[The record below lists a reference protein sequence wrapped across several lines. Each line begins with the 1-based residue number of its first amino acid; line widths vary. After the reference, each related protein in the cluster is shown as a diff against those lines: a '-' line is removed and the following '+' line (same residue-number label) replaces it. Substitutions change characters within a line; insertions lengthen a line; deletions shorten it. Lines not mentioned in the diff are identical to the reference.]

1 MNGIFFWVPDIS
13 GGFPARVLAHS
24 LPKQGQ
30 NGYTTAQDVAQISLL
45 NSFIDNNDVNIIYFL
60 RIQ

>member
-13 GGFPARVLAHS
+13 GGFPARILAHS

-30 NGYTTAQDVAQISLL
+30 NGYRKP
-45 NSFIDNNDVNIIYFL
+45 NSNSPVYRAGGSKRL
-60 RIQ
+60 